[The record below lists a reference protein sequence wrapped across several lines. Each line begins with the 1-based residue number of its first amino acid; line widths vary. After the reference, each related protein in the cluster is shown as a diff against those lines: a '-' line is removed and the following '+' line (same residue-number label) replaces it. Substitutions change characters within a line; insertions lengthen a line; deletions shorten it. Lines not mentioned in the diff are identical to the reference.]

1 MEFRFE
7 PDIAVSV
14 RKYDKAVEFYQR
26 VLGMRLIRRD
36 ETETVLWLPGATF
49 YFEDGGDEPPPRSP
63 TTFCFVTDDFRA
75 AEEQLYAEGCRLS
88 AVVDGGRMVHD
99 PYGMAFFLCPA
110 EDIGDTGTAVISRTG
125 PATPGPPEERPRPR
139 S

>member
-7 PDIAVSV
+7 PDIAVTV
-14 RKYDKAVEFYQR
+14 RKYDRAVEFYQR

-36 ETETVLWLPGATF
+36 ETETVLRLPGATF
-49 YFEDGGDEPPPRSP
+49 YLEDGGDEPPPRP
-63 TTFCFVTDDFRA
+63 ATTFCFVTDDFRA

-99 PYGMAFFLCPA
+99 PYGLAFFLCPVDDA
-110 EDIGDTGTAVISRTG
+110 CDTGTAVICGHS
-125 PATPGPPEERPRPR
+125 PVAEPPP
-139 S
+139 